1 MKKISYFLLL
11 FLLFFSMT
19 SCKKNNIPKTIEE
32 TNTLFSNLE
41 NLFSTHNITLFL
53 DYRIDKVN
61 NEWQY
66 IPSGAQ
72 FKVYCQTTYGGH
84 QFWGVYFGD
93 NMNENSIN
101 EFIILMLKDT
111 VGNMYDEY
119 IDDMINGDFPNEIP
133 WNNEFIDGIICSNGW
148 IYTGNKLL
156 VRYFE
161 GRITGLQYLKT
172 IMKQYS

>member
-11 FLLFFSMT
+11 FLLIFSTT

-32 TNTLFSNLE
+32 TNTVFSNLE
-41 NLFSTHNITLFL
+41 NLFSTHNITLFEN
-53 DYRIDKVN
+53 YTIDVAN

-72 FKVYCQTTYGGH
+72 FKVYCQTTYGH
-84 QFWGVYFGD
+84 QFYGVYFGD
-93 NMNENSIN
+93 NISDNSIN
-101 EFIILMLKDT
+101 EFKILMLKMSF
-111 VGNMYDEY
+111 GNMYDDC
-119 IDDMINGDFPNEIP
+119 IDDMINGHFPNEIQ

-148 IYTGNKLL
+148 IYSGDELL
-156 VRYFE
+156 VCYFE